1 MRVAL
6 YEPIDPTPDPPPF
19 GESRL
24 TDTLEAALV
33 RCGHEVSRIPARSPE
48 DAGRLRRSGT
58 DSSEAHRFVTYLQS
72 SPDRRPHLWISTRVS
87 ARAPDAI
94 GATAGAA
101 LGIPYVLMQPDLV
114 PDDAGATGLLPAL
127 RDAVD
132 RADATIVF
140 SSAHAAA
147 VREAP
152 QQPGDRLIFLPPF
165 IDMDP
170 IIALDRTRAMQKAMY
185 ATRYRIRT
193 DVPWLIAAGPMATDR
208 DLASFRIVART
219 MALLPTLDWRLIVA
233 GAGPRQ
239 AEVQAMFR
247 SAPLR
252 LDHHLTVSTDD
263 ALTTLL
269 LTGDLFLWPSVD
281 EQYSPT
287 AVAAQAAGMGV
298 VGGRSPAM
306 ADVVDD
312 GRTGMLTKP
321 AIDVSFANAVAFL
334 LRHPEFRRTYARQA
348 RPWAG
353 ANFDLAVVGP
363 QLDEALRRVAD
374 DFKRDQPDRA
384 ASRTE

>member
-6 YEPIDPTPDPPPF
+6 YEPIDPAPDPPPF

-33 RCGHEVSRIPARSPE
+33 GLGHDVSRIPARSPE
-48 DAGRLRRSGT
+48 DAGRLRRF
-58 DSSEAHRFVTYLQS
+58 DNPSEAHRLVTYLQS
-72 SPDRRPHLWISTRVS
+72 SSDRRLHLWLSIRVS
-87 ARAPDAI
+87 ERAPDAI

-101 LGIPYVLMQPDLV
+101 LDIPYVLVQPDLGR
-114 PDDAGATGLLPAL
+114 DDARAAG
-127 RDAVD
+127 

-147 VREAP
+147 ARETLP
-152 QQPGDRLIFLPPF
+152 QAGDRLIVLPPF
-165 IDMDP
+165 IDMGP
-170 IIALDRTRAMQKAMY
+170 IIARDRTRGMQKAMF

-263 ALTTLL
+263 DLTALL

-281 EQYSPT
+281 ERFSPT

-321 AIDVSFANAVAFL
+321 GNDVSFANAVAFL
-334 LRHPEFRRTYARQA
+334 LRHPEFRRTYAQQA
-348 RPWAG
+348 RQWAG

-363 QLDEALRRVAD
+363 QLDAVLSRIAE
-374 DFKRDQPDRA
+374 DFKR
-384 ASRTE
+384 SRPGTAGPTGL